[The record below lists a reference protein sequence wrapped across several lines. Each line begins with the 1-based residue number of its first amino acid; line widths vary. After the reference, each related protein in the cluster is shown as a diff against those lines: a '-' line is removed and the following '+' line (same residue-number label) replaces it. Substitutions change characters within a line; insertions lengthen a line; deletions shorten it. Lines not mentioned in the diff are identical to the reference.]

1 MLWGWLSWAGALARG
16 SDQPCFCPDIS
27 ESAWRGRLAPRSVGP
42 KRQPGDH
49 GADPEAP
56 PAPQGRPQTPACDP
70 RTLSS
75 KLLLSPPA
83 KNGESHIGEGL
94 ASLVLDAQRP
104 TERGRLRK
112 VQTVPRLLPE
122 GPEASTLCLPLTSV
136 NNQLPTLEFFP
147 SDPGKAFP
155 ERRSG
160 PSSFNGQPK
169 SRLRPEQEPGLQ
181 GEGAGGVGPS
191 GGGAAGV
198 PGQGPAEECHLP
210 CPEDPQDAGG
220 DSGMMLGVDQQI
232 PEGAGEPG
240 SAASDQVGE
249 GVFCMTRGQG
259 GSPGP
264 GAAPRQQGETG
275 HSVRTV
281 SWELGY
287 T

>member
-1 MLWGWLSWAGALARG
+1 MLWGWLSGAGALARG
-16 SDQPCFCPDIS
+16 SDRPCFCPDVS

-122 GPEASTLCLPLTSV
+122 GPEANTLCLPLTSMK
-136 NNQLPTLEFFP
+136 NQLPTLEFFP
-147 SDPGKAFP
+147 SDPKKAFP
-155 ERRSG
+155 ERRNG
-160 PSSFNGQPK
+160 PSSFKGQPK
-169 SRLRPEQEPGLQ
+169 DWLQ
-181 GEGAGGVGPS
+181 GEEARGVGPS
-191 GGGAAGV
+191 GNGAAGV
-198 PGQGPAEECHLP
+198 PGQGPVEDSHPP
-210 CPEDPQDAGG
+210 CPEDPQGAGG
-220 DSGMMLGVDQQI
+220 DSGMMLAVDQQI
-232 PEGAGEPG
+232 PEGAREPG
-240 SAASDQVGE
+240 SAASDQVGK
-249 GVFCMTRGQG
+249 GVFCMARGQG
-259 GSPGP
+259 GSGDR
-264 GAAPRQQGETG
+264 GLR
-275 HSVRTV
+275 
-281 SWELGY
+281 
-287 T
+287 